1 MVITPTITDVVK
13 INNPMKIIATLL
25 ESIPIL
31 ILFSTELAFENDP
44 NKIIKTIVSFLNF
57 FFMLMVLYNLNLNY
71 GVKL

>member
-1 MVITPTITDVVK
+1 LLSPVIGI
-13 INNPMKIIATLL
+13 
-25 ESIPIL
+25 SIPIL